1 MTNANGHRPTGAAG
15 ASTLLGVVLVGLGA
29 LFLAARVFGF
39 SLIGY
44 LWPFFIIVPGVLCF
58 VAMVIAGKE
67 HAKAFGLLSIPGA
80 IVTMTGLL
88 LLYQNTFDHW
98 ESWAYAWALVM
109 PTSIGIGL
117 AIYGS
122 WIEDQKLVNRALQ
135 ITMFGFG
142 GFLVMGAFF
151 ELVLNISDSL
161 VSTIIWPALLILG
174 GLYLIRRRQAN
185 GDSGD
190 RVKQP
195 VTVEKVVEAPPRPIE
210 TPQPAGPEFEPIDL
224 NRGKQG

>member
-1 MTNANGHRPTGAAG
+1 MTNANGQKPTGLAG

-29 LFLAARVFGF
+29 LFLAARVFRI

-44 LWPFFIIVPGVLCF
+44 LWPFFIIVPGVVCF
-58 VAMVIAGKE
+58 VVMVIAGKE

-88 LLYQNTFDHW
+88 LLYQNTFNHW
-98 ESWAYAWALVM
+98 ESWAYAWALIM

-122 WIEDQKLVNRALQ
+122 WIEDQKLVNRAMQ
-135 ITMFGFG
+135 IAMFGFG

-151 ELVLNISDSL
+151 ELLLNISNSV
-161 VSTIIWPALLILG
+161 VSTIVWPGLLILG
-174 GLYLIRRRQAN
+174 GLYLLRRRQTN
-185 GDSGD
+185 GNGK
-190 RVKQP
+190 VHEKQP
-195 VTVEKVVEAPPRPIE
+195 ITVEKVVETAPRPIE

-224 NRGKQG
+224 NRGKRG